1 MVNYPKPAIATSLST
16 NPAPCVTSDGRSLEL
31 VQSNSGEELTKTE
44 TKTQSPREKKNTNP
58 LDGISLKIL

>member
-16 NPAPCVTSDGRSLEL
+16 NLAPCVTSDGRSLEL
-31 VQSNSGEELTKTE
+31 VQSNSGEELTKTK
-44 TKTQSPREKKNTNP
+44 TKTQSTRGKNTNP